1 MKTTTAL
8 PAALIAIAL
17 SLAVVSQVDA
27 DTGGATSTIDRAVT
41 TTARSIVGELQ
52 SQLGQKLKGA
62 LAEAG
67 PIAAVSVCKD
77 SAPAIAKTLSSQH
90 GVQVTR
96 VGTRVRNTQM
106 GTPNTWQQAA
116 LAEFEER
123 LAKGEDAATM
133 EYWQTVDTGHGQ
145 RELHYAKAITVQP
158 MCLTCHGQAQDIAAP
173 LAEKIRQ
180 AYPDDQATG
189 YSVGK
194 LRGAIVLTKPL

>member
-1 MKTTTAL
+1 MKATTAL
-8 PAALIAIAL
+8 TAALIAITL
-17 SLAVVSQVDA
+17 SLAIVSRVDA
-27 DTGGATSTIDRAVT
+27 DTSQAQSGIDPAVKETVRTIA
-41 TTARSIVGELQ
+41 GKLQ

-67 PIAAVSVCKD
+67 PIAAVSVCKE
-77 SAPAIAKTLSSQH
+77 SAPAIAKTLSAQH
-90 GVQVTR
+90 GVQVSR
-96 VGTRVRNTQM
+96 VGNRVRNTQE
-106 GTPNTWQQAA
+106 GTPNPWQQAA

-123 LAKGEDAATM
+123 LAKGDDAASM
-133 EYWQTVDTGHGQ
+133 EYWKTVETANGQ

-158 MCLTCHGQAQDIAAP
+158 MCLTCHGQAADIAAP
-173 LAEKIRQ
+173 LAEKIKQ